1 MVCWRNKVECQKP
14 HKCPSQKAS
23 VCKCKELLTPLGHG
37 AWQWEAASIY
47 PALLEEKNSILNSV
61 HLLLQRAFSFTV
73 QQLASEH
80 NCDLLEVK
88 HPNRW
93 LLFDRHVWKP
103 SAHPL
108 VQSLQHLTPWEQSTA
123 FWALTPA
130 WKQRT
135 STVISIP
142 VNWHCL
148 STVNSYCLILLL
160 WDEQRFRA
168 QGEET
173 SKPPLEGL
181 RRSGSLQLL
190 PRAARRLQDR
200 IMRWDCSAGGKAQSS
215 LCPENGICIYRP
227 QLLEAEKHLQC
238 CFLNPVT
245 FLYIRSPCYK
255 M

>member
-1 MVCWRNKVECQKP
+1 M
-14 HKCPSQKAS
+14 
-23 VCKCKELLTPLGHG
+23 
-37 AWQWEAASIY
+37 
-47 PALLEEKNSILNSV
+47 
-61 HLLLQRAFSFTV
+61 
-73 QQLASEH
+73 
-80 NCDLLEVK
+80 
-88 HPNRW
+88 
-93 LLFDRHVWKP
+93 
-103 SAHPL
+103 
-108 VQSLQHLTPWEQSTA
+108 QSLQHLTPWEQSTA

-181 RRSGSLQLL
+181 RRRSGSLQLL

-238 CFLNPVT
+238 CFWTQSPSFISEVPAIKCNRLHNLELNT
-245 FLYIRSPCYK
+245 LGLERKSEK
-255 M
+255 QQ